1 MKVFNKCALLIK
13 NADSQLFFLFPFNIR
28 SKTLSLQ
35 LGQMADQMRSLQL
48 NALILLVIKLEE
60 KHYDYTNRKQQ
71 VDMSSKRW
79 DQRSNMAADSIRFIG
94 GENKVYVHKT
104 LL

>member
-1 MKVFNKCALLIK
+1 M
-13 NADSQLFFLFPFNIR
+13 
-28 SKTLSLQ
+28 SLQ

-60 KHYDYTNRKQQ
+60 KHYDYTIKN
-71 VDMSSKRW
+71 S
-79 DQRSNMAADSIRFIG
+79 RSTCPLKDGTKGVMASADSIRFIG

-104 LL
+104 LFEEGSEL